1 MEKRL
6 VWNEEGTNIYETGI
20 SHGVLFVDGKAIAWN
35 GLTSFDEAPGGA
47 EPNKIYADNIN
58 YITMISAETFG
69 GTINAYT
76 YPEEFAAC
84 NGEKDIVT
92 GINIGQ
98 QNRKPFAFAYQT
110 RVGNQEQQ
118 TDYGYKIHIVYG
130 CTASPSAKT
139 YETIND
145 SPEAI
150 VMSWEVATTPVA
162 VKDAKPTSKVVID
175 STKVEEGIMK
185 KIEDALY
192 GTGSTGG
199 KLLLPDEIVT
209 LLEIAG

>member
-1 MEKRL
+1 MDKKL
-6 VWNEEGTNIYETGI
+6 VWNKPGTNIFETGI
-20 SHGVLFVDGKAIAWN
+20 SNGVLFLDEKAVAWN

-76 YPEEFAAC
+76 YPEEFAVC
-84 NGEKDIVT
+84 NGEKDLAP

-98 QNRKPFAFAYQT
+98 QNRKPFAFSYQT
-110 RVGNQEQQ
+110 RVGNQEEQ

-130 CTASPSAKT
+130 CTAAPSAKT
-139 YETIND
+139 FETIND

-150 VMSWEVATTPVA
+150 VMSWEVSTTPIA
-162 VKDAKPTSKVVID
+162 VKDGKPTAKVVID
-175 STKVEEGIMK
+175 STKVGEGIMK

-192 GTGSTGG
+192 GTETTGG
-199 KLLLPDEIVT
+199 KLLTPDAIVE
-209 LLEIAG
+209 LLQIGG